1 MYQYNETYWAVDFN
15 RSDVFMTAFNFW
27 IQALL
32 VKLMPCCGLTV
43 LSILLIKTMREADK
57 KRRRMM
63 ERRTL
68 PSTSEQGRT
77 SSISM
82 VLLNTPNKIS
92 WAQTTQTNQKP
103 GTSLQGGFKIGSDES
118 PQFSGMK
125 DLKPELGA
133 IKADEC
139 SSQLVDQSMTL
150 NVPSK
155 IRRAS
160 YSKKSLKR
168 DNASSKKSMK
178 HDNASSQRLGSS
190 LITKRNTNR
199 TTKML
204 VTVVVLFLITE
215 FSQGVL
221 NLISGFSQNFVNNV
235 YIPLGDF
242 LDILALIN
250 NAINFILYCS
260 MSKQFRDTFL
270 KIFCNCKPC
279 GSTRARP
286 RAMVQ
291 KK

>member
-1 MYQYNETYWAVDFN
+1 
-15 RSDVFMTAFNFW
+15 MTAFNFW

-43 LSILLIKTMREADK
+43 LSILLIKTMREAEK
-57 KRRRMM
+57 KRRRLM
-63 ERRTL
+63 ERRPL
-68 PSTSEQGRT
+68 PSTTEHGRN

-92 WAQTTQTNQKP
+92 CAQTILNDQKP
-103 GTSLQGGFKIGSDES
+103 GTSLQGSFKIASDAS
-118 PQFSGMK
+118 PQIVKNLES
-125 DLKPELGA
+125 ELGG
-133 IKADEC
+133 IKPDEC
-139 SSQLVDQSMTL
+139 SSQLVDQPMTL
-150 NVPSK
+150 DVPLK

-168 DNASSKKSMK
+168 NSASSKKSLK
-178 HDNASSQRLGSS
+178 HDNASSRRLGSS

-279 GSTRARP
+279 GSARGRP
-286 RAMVQ
+286 RDNVIIRNN